1 MWRRSGFIQFCVFG
15 VITPMRRHRTVVCD
29 DEAMSPSASRA
40 TLAKDPREVAGMF
53 DTVARRYDLSNDVMS
68 LFQVHMW
75 RAVTRA
81 AVSPAPGMRI
91 LDLAAG
97 TGTSS
102 AEYAA
107 AGADVVACDF
117 STGMVAEGRRRH
129 PRISFVAGDATA
141 LPFADESFDVVT
153 ISYGLRNVQDT
164 RTALREMHRV
174 TRPGGRIVIAEFST
188 PTSRPFRALYRYYL
202 GTALPA
208 AARLISSNTAAYDY
222 LGESILAWP
231 DQQSLAALMQHTG
244 WRGVGYKNLSGGIVA
259 IHRAT
264 KPQRPSPS
272 ASTPA

>member
-1 MWRRSGFIQFCVFG
+1 
-15 VITPMRRHRTVVCD
+15 
-29 DEAMSPSASRA
+29 MSPSARRA

-53 DTVARRYDLSNDVMS
+53 DAVARRYDLSNDVMS

-81 AVSPAPGMRI
+81 ALAPAPGMRI

-97 TGTSS
+97 TGTSA

-107 AGADVVACDF
+107 QGADVVACDF

-141 LPFADESFDVVT
+141 LPFADESFDAVT

-164 RTALREMHRV
+164 MAALREMHRV

-188 PTSRPFRALYRYYL
+188 PASRAFRAVYRYYL

-231 DQQSLAALMQHTG
+231 DQQALASLMQQAG
-244 WRGVGYKNLSGGIVA
+244 WRGVAYKNLSGGIVA

-264 KPQRPSPS
+264 RPRHDPG
-272 ASTPA
+272 AAAPL